1 MTRPLKILHT
11 GDLHLGLSL
20 RRVSREEEQQRMLDW
35 IVQVTREQ
43 EVDVL
48 LIAGDVFDVANPP
61 NSARTMFFNFLEQ
74 LVDTEHSFHV
84 VITAGNHD
92 SARSVECLLSR
103 H

>member
-1 MTRPLKILHT
+1 MMLDGFWSTLIRPLKILHT

-43 EVDVL
+43 EVDLL

-61 NSARTMFFNFLEQ
+61 NSARTMFFNL
-74 LVDTEHSFHV
+74 
-84 VITAGNHD
+84 A
-92 SARSVECLLSR
+92 A
-103 H
+103 

>member
-1 MTRPLKILHT
+1 MNRALKILHT

-61 NSARTMFFNFLEQ
+61 NSARTMFFNF
-74 LVDTEHSFHV
+74 
-84 VITAGNHD
+84 
-92 SARSVECLLSR
+92 
-103 H
+103 